1 VTRAIDIRIAGMY
14 LYIHNNQSD
23 KAMKKIVLISV
34 ILMFGG
40 IFQAMAQDRL
50 VMGTIRMMD
59 NSPMYM
65 VSVVLKG
72 TTIGTTSGKNG
83 KYLLK
88 IPPFYSKYK
97 TLCFSSVGMKSKEL
111 EIPVQEN
118 EPLNVHLEADI
129 IPLEAVTIIYDTQT
143 RQSWTYYTT
152 LGPIATMDFQDYLK
166 DSLQALDRLN
176 SLR

>member
-1 VTRAIDIRIAGMY
+1 MKRIVFISAILLLGC
-14 LYIHNNQSD
+14 
-23 KAMKKIVLISV
+23 
-34 ILMFGG
+34 
-40 IFQAMAQDRL
+40 IFQAMGQDRL
-50 VMGTIRMMD
+50 VMGTITMMD
-59 NSPMYM
+59 NSPMYL

-88 IPPFYSKYK
+88 IPSHYSKYK
-97 TLCFSSVGMKSKEL
+97 TLYFSSVGMKTKEV

-118 EPLNVHLEADI
+118 EPFNVHLEADI
-129 IPLEAVTIIYDTQT
+129 IPLEAVTIVYDTQT

-166 DSLQALDRLN
+166 DSLQALDRFN